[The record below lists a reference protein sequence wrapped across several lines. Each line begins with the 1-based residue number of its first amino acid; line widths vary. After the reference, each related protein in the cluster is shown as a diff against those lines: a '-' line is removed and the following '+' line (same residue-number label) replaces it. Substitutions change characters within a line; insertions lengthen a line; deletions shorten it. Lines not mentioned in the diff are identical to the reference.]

1 MIEVKASPNDD
12 AVAAAAA
19 GHVAARARAA
29 VSDHGAFHVALSG
42 GRTPWKMLEILVG
55 MDLPWTR
62 VHVYQVDERE
72 APDGD
77 PDRNATR
84 LAAILGPSELPSVN
98 LHFMPVTGEDLERS
112 CDAYARSI
120 ARRCRDG
127 RFDLVHLGLGEDGHT
142 ASLLPGDGVLGIA
155 DRDVAT
161 AGPYQGRRRMT
172 LTLPAIDRAAE
183 RMWIVTG
190 ASKATM
196 LARLLAG
203 DDSIPAGRVTPKNS
217 IAFADDAAA
226 GDAAATRDS
235 AAPRPEV
242 PSGEYSSSARARTR
256 PTGHGN
262 HGQSEERSMLKLGYK
277 ASAEQFGP
285 RDLLEFSVQAEQ
297 AGFDSIMV
305 SDHFQP
311 WRHTGGHAPYSFAWL
326 GALGERT
333 TRAMIG
339 TSVVTPTFRYHPSI
353 VAQAMGTLGAM
364 YPGRVMLGV
373 GTGESLN
380 EVPSIG
386 CEWPPFRERF
396 RRLKESIEL
405 MRRLWSE
412 ERVSYE
418 GEYFRT
424 ENATIYDRPDTPVP
438 LYVAAS
444 GAVASRLAGRVAD
457 GFICTSGKKPELYSD
472 TLLPAVREGMAKAIR
487 VQGSVE
493 LMIEMKVSFDTD
505 AHRAMEDTRHWAA
518 LALSPEEKMG
528 VEDPAQMERLADA
541 LPVERAASRWIV
553 STDVDEHVERI
564 APYVELGFRHLVF
577 HAPGTN
583 QRRFIDLYAEKVMP
597 ALRARFG

>member
-1 MIEVKASPNDD
+1 MLEIKAGRTD
-12 AVAAAAA
+12 ADVAFASAA
-19 GHVAARARAA
+19 HIAARARAA
-29 VSDHGAFHVALSG
+29 VTEHGRFCIALSG
-42 GRTPWKMLEILVG
+42 GRTPWKMLERLV
-55 MDLPWTR
+55 DLELPWNGI
-62 VHVYQVDERE
+62 HVFQVDERV

-77 PDRNATR
+77 MDRNATK
-84 LAAILGPSELPSVN
+84 LAAILGASGLPDVN
-98 LHFMPVTGEDLERS
+98 LHLMPVTNEDLDRA
-112 CDAYARSI
+112 CDMYAQAI
-120 ARRCRDG
+120 ARHTRKG
-127 RFDLVHLGLGEDGHT
+127 RLDLVHLGLGEDGHT
-142 ASLLPGDGVLGIA
+142 ASLVPGDRVIEVT
-155 DRDVAT
+155 DRDVAM
-161 AGPYQGRRRMT
+161 AGPHQGRLRMT
-172 LTLPAIDRAAE
+172 LTRPAIDRAAE
-183 RMWIVTG
+183 RMWVVTG
-190 ASKATM
+190 APKAEM
-196 LARLLAG
+196 LARLRSG
-203 DDSIPAGRVTPKNS
+203 DATIPAGRVTS
-217 IAFADDAAA
+217 RHSVVFADDAANPEAPPA
-226 GDAAATRDS
+226 GSPNHERAQ
-235 AAPRPEV
+235 RP
-242 PSGEYSSSARARTR
+242 
-256 PTGHGN
+256 N
-262 HGQSEERSMLKLGYK
+262 GQASHRSVSDGTHHQPGSHTMLKLGYK
-277 ASAEQFGP
+277 ASAEQFAP
-285 RDLLEFSVQAEQ
+285 RDLLEFSVHAEK

-311 WRHTGGHAPYSFAWL
+311 WRHTDGHAPYSFAWL

-333 TRAMIG
+333 SKATIG

-353 VAQAMGTLGAM
+353 VAHAMGTLGAM

-412 ERVSYE
+412 ERVTYE
-418 GEYFRT
+418 GEYYRT
-424 ENATIYDRPDTPVP
+424 ENATIYDRPDTPIP

-457 GFICTSGKKPELYSD
+457 GFICTSGKKPELYSE
-472 TLLPAVREGMAKAIR
+472 TLLPAVREGMAKAVR
-487 VQGSVE
+487 AQGSVE

-505 AHRAMEDTRHWAA
+505 RHRAMEDTRHWAA

-528 VEDPAQMERLADA
+528 VEDPVQMERLADA

-597 ALRARFG
+597 ALRRRFG